1 MPRPPEEHAENLDL
15 RHEDFNDN
23 DFLYDVYSV
32 MRERTAFSHTEV
44 PFLSAT
50 PGGAG
55 SRHGMR
61 IATGSC
67 RTGSTSRAIRH
78 RRRPNNSQATS

>member
-1 MPRPPEEHAENLDL
+1 MTKSLEEHAGNWDL

-32 MRERTAFSHTEV
+32 MRNAGSFAHTDD

-50 PGGAG
+50 PGGG
-55 SRHGMR
+55 LTVR
-61 IATGSC
+61 IELPT
-67 RTGSTSRAIRH
+67 
-78 RRRPNNSQATS
+78 